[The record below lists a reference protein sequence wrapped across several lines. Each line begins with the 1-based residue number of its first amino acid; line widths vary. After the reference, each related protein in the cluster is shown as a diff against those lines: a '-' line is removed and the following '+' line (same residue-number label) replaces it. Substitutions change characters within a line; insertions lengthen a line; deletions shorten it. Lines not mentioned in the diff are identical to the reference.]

1 MTRAHTG
8 PANIGQV
15 SVSSTVTQ
23 SESVPVSNDE
33 ASERLV
39 LEHLG
44 LVRRLCMRFTSSGEL
59 WEDLVQTGTV
69 GLLKA
74 IKKYDRQRGVPFRA
88 FAIPV
93 ILGEIKNFL
102 RDHGSTLKIPRRQ
115 QNQALVVNRA
125 VDQLT
130 GQLGRSPT
138 IREIADKSGLSS
150 EEIYD
155 TFNLKTYR
163 RPLSLDMAASHNGNS
178 PEEGP
183 SLQERIGS
191 EDPRLE
197 QATDRMDIAAAMRC
211 LSGREKAVLHLR
223 FYGDLSQ
230 TKIANRL
237 GISQM
242 HVSRLQRAALEKLK
256 ANMGNNQ
263 SNGATRSG
271 SW

>member
-1 MTRAHTG
+1 MIV
-8 PANIGQV
+8 AN
-15 SVSSTVTQ
+15 
-23 SESVPVSNDE
+23 DD
-33 ASERLV
+33 ALERLV
-39 LEHLG
+39 SEHLG

-59 WEDLVQTGTV
+59 WDDLVQTGTV

-74 IKKYDRQRGVPFRA
+74 IRKYDRERGVPFRA

-115 QNQALVVNRA
+115 QSQARVVSRTL
-125 VDQLT
+125 DKLT
-130 GQLGRSPT
+130 RELGRSPT
-138 IREIADKSGLSS
+138 IREIAEVSGLSR
-150 EEIYD
+150 EEVYD
-155 TFNLKTYR
+155 TFNLETYR
-163 RPLSLDMAASHNGNS
+163 RPLSLDMVVPLNGNLAEAGS
-178 PEEGP
+178 

-197 QATDRMDIAAAMRC
+197 QATHRMDIADAMGC
-211 LSGREKAVLHLR
+211 LSGREVAVLHLR

-256 ANMGNNQ
+256 ANMGNSE
-263 SNGATRSG
+263 SNGASG
-271 SW
+271 WRPSAKERRISRLS

>member
-1 MTRAHTG
+1 MIVA
-8 PANIGQV
+8 
-15 SVSSTVTQ
+15 
-23 SESVPVSNDE
+23 NDE
-33 ASERLV
+33 ALAGLV
-39 LEHLG
+39 TEHLG
-44 LVRRLCMRFTSSGEL
+44 LVRRLCMRYTSSEEL

-74 IKKYDRQRGVPFRA
+74 IKKYDSERGVPFRA

-115 QNQALVVNRA
+115 QSQARVVSRT
-125 VDQLT
+125 VDKLT
-130 GQLGRSPT
+130 GELGRSPT
-138 IREIADKSGLSS
+138 IREITEVSGLSR
-150 EEIYD
+150 EEVYD
-155 TFNLKTYR
+155 TFNLETFR
-163 RPLSLDMAASHNGNS
+163 RPLSLDISVSHNGS
-178 PEEGP
+178 RAEAGS

-191 EDPRLE
+191 EDPRLD
-197 QATDRMDIAAAMRC
+197 QATDRIDIADAMCC

-230 TKIANRL
+230 TKIADLL

-256 ANMGNNQ
+256 ANIGNNK
-263 SNGATRSG
+263 SNGASVPGPSG
-271 SW
+271 RIGRVSRLS